1 VLYGGGGGGA
11 IHGFGWSGRRR
22 WDSGVEKRCDYH
34 RFVVCQWGL
43 SCWGCVDPIVFF
55 WRER

>member
-22 WDSGVEKRCDYH
+22 WDSGVEKREEEKEN
-34 RFVVCQWGL
+34 RRV
-43 SCWGCVDPIVFF
+43 
-55 WRER
+55 